1 MLTTLG
7 PTFLTTGATLVAA
20 LSSRLMGVS
29 SMVSLGAE
37 FVLPDAGAAPLGK
50 AAAKAIRI
58 ERLPH
63 AADCWVKRDSE
74 ILFMLFSLTPILH
87 SGTYGILPY
96 VTPCL
101 TLRGAIRSKHASPVV
116 TLRPGRARR
125 PSTWKMDQVCQPDR
139 HGSTN
144 ERTLIASILPSRA
157 CFSHKL
163 MYLTPCRYS
172 LGAKGALQQ
181 TEFPPQEAHALLTLL
196 NSLTLNFYARSK
208 VSTGVSVHHLYEL
221 PIPKLSATHKKK
233 LAASSAKLLK
243 DPRDVKER
251 AALEVFIAR

>member
-37 FVLPDAGAAPLGK
+37 FVLPDVGAAPLGK

-74 ILFMLFSLTPILH
+74 VLFMLFSLTPILH

-101 TLRGAIRSKHASPVV
+101 TLRGAIRSKV
-116 TLRPGRARR
+116 T
-125 PSTWKMDQVCQPDR
+125 PSAGFVKEGMEFD
-139 HGSTN
+139 
-144 ERTLIASILPSRA
+144 
-157 CFSHKL
+157 KL
-163 MYLTPCRYS
+163 HT
-172 LGAKGALQQ
+172 G
-181 TEFPPQEAHALLTLL
+181 TTLL
-196 NSLTLNFYARSK
+196 PTMR
-208 VSTGVSVHHLYEL
+208 VSGIGSDYN
-221 PIPKLSATHKKK
+221 
-233 LAASSAKLLK
+233 
-243 DPRDVKER
+243 
-251 AALEVFIAR
+251 

>member
-63 AADCWVKRDSE
+63 AADRWVKRDSE

-87 SGTYGILPY
+87 SGIYGILPY

-101 TLRGAIRSKHASPVV
+101 TLRGAIRSKVTPPVGFVKAGKEFDILHAG
-116 TLRPGRARR
+116 T
-125 PSTWKMDQVCQPDR
+125 
-139 HGSTN
+139 
-144 ERTLIASILPSRA
+144 
-157 CFSHKL
+157 
-163 MYLTPCRYS
+163 
-172 LGAKGALQQ
+172 
-181 TEFPPQEAHALLTLL
+181 TLL
-196 NSLTLNFYARSK
+196 PLIR
-208 VSTGVSVHHLYEL
+208 VSGIGSDYN
-221 PIPKLSATHKKK
+221 
-233 LAASSAKLLK
+233 
-243 DPRDVKER
+243 
-251 AALEVFIAR
+251 